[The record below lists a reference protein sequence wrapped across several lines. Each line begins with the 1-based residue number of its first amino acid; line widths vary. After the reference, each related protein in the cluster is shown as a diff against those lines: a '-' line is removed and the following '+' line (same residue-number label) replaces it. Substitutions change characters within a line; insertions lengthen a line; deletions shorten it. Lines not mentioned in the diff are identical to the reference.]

1 MKNST
6 GSTRH
11 AGRAAARALVFVL
24 ALGAAAASMAQSNQP
39 PPPAIDLPPCETSS
53 PGMSEGLAV
62 GVAQPHAAG
71 DVLSF
76 AARLAAVDPALGV
89 CSESWS
95 AVLPRFV
102 PWAGALERGYGFA
115 AFALAFVLAVLL
127 LRALTPRRWWQP
139 MTALGL
145 LAVAGLTWVLGIAL
159 LAGFHALGGQRWV
172 YGTVVSL
179 RAPQQPV
186 PAWHA
191 VSGAREMEALLAQR
205 GIDTTVRAAPRA
217 QAPAPA
223 ADPAVP
229 APAPAGVYRAFHR
242 LALRTAPGVQAER
255 VAVLPR
261 GAEVAYDGASQGDW
275 WRIKTA
281 DGKVGWASSLW
292 LRRPEELPAVPRRDQ
307 AGTRPA
313 AAPAVAPDAK

>member
-1 MKNST
+1 M
-6 GSTRH
+6 
-11 AGRAAARALVFVL
+11 AAADRPP
-24 ALGAAAASMAQSNQP
+24 AS
-39 PPPAIDLPPCETSS
+39 AIDLPPCEVSS
-53 PGMSEGLAV
+53 PGMVEGLAV
-62 GVAQPHAAG
+62 GIVQPHAAP
-71 DVLSF
+71 DVLAF
-76 AARLAAVDPALGV
+76 AARLAAVDPGLGV

-95 AVLPRFV
+95 AVVPRFV

-115 AFALAFVLAVLL
+115 AFGLGFVLAVLL
-127 LRALTPRRWWQP
+127 LWALTPRQWWQR

-145 LAVAGLTWVLGIAL
+145 LTVAGLTWVLGVAL

-179 RAPQQPV
+179 RAPLQPV

-191 VSGAREMEALLAQR
+191 VNGAREMEALLAQR
-205 GIDTTVRAAPRA
+205 GIDTTARAAPRTQA
-217 QAPAPA
+217 PAPAPA
-223 ADPAVP
+223 ADPAAP
-229 APAPAGVYRAFHR
+229 ARAPAGMYRAFHR

-261 GAEVAYDGASQGDW
+261 GAEVTYDGAAHGDW

-307 AGTRPA
+307 AGTPPA
-313 AAPAVAPDAK
+313 AAPAVAPAVAPDAK